1 MHSPADINSFLIG
14 FAEITGDWTKVPLT
28 TTLSK
33 STRKPSS
40 AHLLQPAP
48 FPMDIWIITAI
59 LLITLFL
66 LISEVISVDLTA
78 IGIMVLLVVSGILT
92 PKEAIGG
99 FANPAVI
106 TVGAM
111 FVVSKGMMRT
121 GGVEFLGRKILS
133 IARGN
138 YKLALMIILLSVAV
152 ASAFI
157 NNTPVVILFIPVVM
171 TMCCEFGLS
180 PSKFLI
186 PVSYASILAGTC
198 TLIGTSTNIIIS
210 DLSVDYGFDG
220 LSMFEL
226 SPLGVPLAA
235 AGIFFLY
242 FAAPKVLPALANPIC
257 QLQDSGHRLY
267 LAEFK
272 IPAKSNLIGRSPGEI
287 FRQKYPSINVLE
299 LINKSHIYHPG
310 RVQMFIAA
318 DDILLVKGSLNDLVA
333 VLHNEEIEL
342 PSSEKDLVLGAQKD
356 APIVVE
362 LIISPHS
369 SLRGQQLV
377 QTHLAKD
384 PNVHIIAVKRSNLHL
399 AERQIHD
406 VRLQTGDVLLIW
418 CHESKLGSIRFG
430 NDYIVVEDVYE
441 ELVHKRKAWWSIINF
456 ICMIGTASL
465 GLADIMTCALT
476 AAFLM
481 IVTGCL
487 QMRDAYRA
495 LQGDVLLLI
504 AGTIALGIAMQKS
517 GASQLYAE
525 GFLSLF
531 SGSSPLIIL
540 GAMVLLTSIC
550 TQILS
555 NNATAVLLLPIA
567 ISTALSIGVDPK
579 PFIVG
584 ICFGA
589 SACFATPMGY
599 QTNLM
604 VYGPGG
610 YSFTDYMK
618 LGVPLNAFV
627 VVASTLCIPLIWSF

>member
-1 MHSPADINSFLIG
+1 
-14 FAEITGDWTKVPLT
+14 
-28 TTLSK
+28 
-33 STRKPSS
+33 
-40 AHLLQPAP
+40 
-48 FPMDIWIITAI
+48 MDIWIISAI
-59 LLITLFL
+59 LIITLYLLIT
-66 LISEVISVDLTA
+66 EKISVDLTA
-78 IGIMVLLVVSGILT
+78 IGIMVLLVVSRILT

-121 GGVEFLGRKILS
+121 GGVEFLGRKIIKS
-133 IARGN
+133 ARGN
-138 YKLALMIILLSVAV
+138 YKLALIIILLSVAV

-210 DLSVDYGFDG
+210 DLSVSFGYDG

-226 SPLGVPLAA
+226 STLGAPLAI
-235 AGIFFLY
+235 AGIIIIY
-242 FAAPKVLPALANPIC
+242 FVAPKVLPALTNPIC
-257 QLQDSGHRLY
+257 QLQDSAHRQY
-267 LAEFK
+267 LAELK
-272 IPAKSNLIGRSPGEI
+272 IPEKSSFIGTSPDEI
-287 FRQKYPSINVLE
+287 FEEKYPSINVVE
-299 LINKSHIYHPG
+299 LIKKSHIYHPK
-310 RVQMFIAA
+310 RIKLTIAA
-318 DDILLVKGSLNDLVA
+318 EDVLLVKGSLNDLVA
-333 VLHNEEIEL
+333 ILHNEEVEL
-342 PSSEKDLVLGAQKD
+342 PTSEKDLILGAQKD

-362 LIISPHS
+362 LIISHHS
-369 SLRGQQLV
+369 TLRGQQLHR
-377 QTHLAKD
+377 TSLAKD
-384 PNVHIIAVKRSNLHL
+384 PDVNIIAVKRTNLHL
-399 AERQIHD
+399 TERQIQD
-406 VRLQTGDVLLIW
+406 VRLKTGDILLIW
-418 CHESKLGSIRFG
+418 CHESKLESIRSGTEF
-430 NDYIVVEDVYE
+430 IVIEDVYE

-456 ICMIGTASL
+456 ACMIGTATL
-465 GLADIMTCALT
+465 GIADIMTCALT

-481 IVTGCL
+481 IITGCL

-504 AGTIALGIAMQKS
+504 AGTIALGTAMQKT

-525 GFLSLF
+525 TFLSFF
-531 SGSSPLIIL
+531 SGFSPIVIL
-540 GAMVLLTSIC
+540 GAIILLTSIC
-550 TQILS
+550 TQLLS

-567 ISTALSIGVDPK
+567 ISTAIGIGVDPK

-589 SACFATPMGY
+589 SACFATPVGY

-610 YSFTDYMK
+610 YSFIDYMK
-618 LGVPLNAFV
+618 LGIPLNIFV
-627 VVASTLCIPLIWSF
+627 VIASTLFIPLIWPF

>member
-1 MHSPADINSFLIG
+1 
-14 FAEITGDWTKVPLT
+14 
-28 TTLSK
+28 
-33 STRKPSS
+33 
-40 AHLLQPAP
+40 
-48 FPMDIWIITAI
+48 MDIWILSGILFFTI
-59 LLITLFL
+59 YLLIT
-66 LISEVISVDLTA
+66 EKISVDLTA
-78 IGIMVLLVVSGILT
+78 IGIMVLLVVSRILT
-92 PKEAIGG
+92 PTEAIGG
-99 FANPAVI
+99 FANPAVV

-121 GGVEFLGRKILS
+121 GGVEFLGRKI
-133 IARGN
+133 IKMARGN
-138 YKLALMIILLSVAV
+138 YQLALIIILLSVGV

-157 NNTPVVILFIPVVM
+157 NNTPVVILFIPVIM

-186 PVSYASILAGTC
+186 PVSYVSILAGTC

-210 DLSVDYGFDG
+210 DLSVSFGYNG

-226 SPLGVPLAA
+226 GILGVPLAI
-235 AGIFFLY
+235 AGIIFLY
-242 FAAPKVLPALANPIC
+242 FFAPKILPALANPIC
-257 QLQDSGHRLY
+257 QLQDSAHRQY
-267 LAEFK
+267 LAELK
-272 IPAKSNLIGRSPGEI
+272 IPEKSNLIGKSPGESLGE
-287 FRQKYPSINVLE
+287 KYPSISVIE
-299 LINKSHIYHPG
+299 LINKSYIYHPN
-310 RVQMFIAA
+310 RVKMTISA

-333 VLHNEEIEL
+333 ILHNEGVEL
-342 PSSEKDLVLGAQKD
+342 PTSEKGLVLGAQKD

-369 SLRGQQLV
+369 TLRGQQL
-377 QTHLAKD
+377 QRTNLAED
-384 PNVHIIAVKRSNLHL
+384 PDVNIIAVKRTNLHL
-399 AERQIHD
+399 TERQIHD
-406 VRLQTGDVLLIW
+406 VRLNTGDILLIW
-418 CHESKLGSIRFG
+418 CQESKLESIRSSTE
-430 NDYIVVEDVYE
+430 YIVIEDVYE

-456 ICMIGTASL
+456 VCMIGTATL

-481 IVTGCL
+481 IITGCL

-504 AGTIALGIAMQKS
+504 AGTIALGTAMQKT
-517 GASQLYAE
+517 GASQLYADS
-525 GFLSLF
+525 FLSLF
-531 SGSSPLIIL
+531 SGFSPAIVL
-540 GAMVLLTSIC
+540 GAVILLTSIC

-567 ISTALSIGVDPK
+567 ISTALGIGVDPK

-610 YSFTDYMK
+610 YSFMDYMK
-618 LGVPLNAFV
+618 LGIPLNIFV
-627 VVASTLCIPLIWSF
+627 VVASTLLIPLIWPF

>member
-1 MHSPADINSFLIG
+1 
-14 FAEITGDWTKVPLT
+14 
-28 TTLSK
+28 
-33 STRKPSS
+33 
-40 AHLLQPAP
+40 
-48 FPMDIWIITAI
+48 MDIWITSAI
-59 LLITLFL
+59 LIFAVYLLIT
-66 LISEVISVDLTA
+66 EKISVDLTA
-78 IGIMVLLVVSGILT
+78 IGIMVLLVVSRILT

-121 GGVEFLGRKILS
+121 GGVEFLGRKI
-133 IARGN
+133 IKMARGN
-138 YKLALMIILLSVAV
+138 YKLALIIILLSVAI

-171 TMCCEFGLS
+171 TMCCEYGLS

-210 DLSVDYGFDG
+210 DLSLSFGYDG

-226 SPLGVPLAA
+226 STLGVPLAI
-235 AGIFFLY
+235 AGIVFLY
-242 FAAPKVLPALANPIC
+242 FIAPKVLPALANPIC
-257 QLQDSGHRLY
+257 QLQDSTHRQY
-267 LAEFK
+267 LAELK
-272 IPAKSNLIGRSPGEI
+272 IPIKSSLIGMNPKEI
-287 FRQKYPSINVLE
+287 FQEKYPSINVIE
-299 LINKSHIYHPG
+299 LIKKSHIYHPN
-310 RVQMFIAA
+310 RDILTITEE
-318 DDILLVKGSLNDLVA
+318 DILLVKGSLNDLVA
-333 VLHNEEIEL
+333 ILHNEQVEL
-342 PSSEKDLVLGAQKD
+342 PTSENGLVLGAQKD

-369 SLRGQQLV
+369 TLRGQQLLK
-377 QTHLAKD
+377 TNLAKD
-384 PNVHIIAVKRSNLHL
+384 PDVNIIAVKRINLHL
-399 AERQIHD
+399 SERQIHD
-406 VRLQTGDVLLIW
+406 VRLQTGDILLIW
-418 CHESKLGSIRFG
+418 CHESKLESIRSNTEF
-430 NDYIVVEDVYE
+430 IVIEDVYE
-441 ELVHKRKAWWSIINF
+441 ELVHKRKAAWAIINF
-456 ICMIGTASL
+456 VCMIGTATL
-465 GLADIMTCALT
+465 GIADIMTCALT

-481 IVTGCL
+481 IITGCL

-495 LQGDVLLLI
+495 LQGDVLMLI
-504 AGTIALGIAMQKS
+504 AGTIALGTAMQKT

-525 GFLSLF
+525 SFLSLF
-531 SGSSPLIIL
+531 SGFSPAIVL
-540 GAMVLLTSIC
+540 GAVILLTSIC

-567 ISTALSIGVDPK
+567 ISTALGIGVDPK

-610 YSFTDYMK
+610 YSFMDYMK
-618 LGVPLNAFV
+618 LGIPLNIFV
-627 VVASTLCIPLIWSF
+627 VVASTLLIPLIWPF

>member
-1 MHSPADINSFLIG
+1 
-14 FAEITGDWTKVPLT
+14 
-28 TTLSK
+28 
-33 STRKPSS
+33 
-40 AHLLQPAP
+40 
-48 FPMDIWIITAI
+48 MDIWIISAI
-59 LLITLFL
+59 LLLTLYL
-66 LISEVISVDLTA
+66 LITEKISVDLTA
-78 IGIMVLLVVSGILT
+78 IGIMVLLVVSRILT

-121 GGVEFLGRKILS
+121 GGVEFLGRKIIKS
-133 IARGN
+133 ARGN
-138 YKLALMIILLSVAV
+138 YKLALIIILLSVAI

-210 DLSVDYGFDG
+210 DLSVSFGYDG
-220 LSMFEL
+220 LTMFEL
-226 SPLGVPLAA
+226 STLGVPLAI
-235 AGIFFLY
+235 AGIIFIY

-257 QLQDSGHRLY
+257 QLQDSAHRQY
-267 LAEFK
+267 LAELK
-272 IPAKSNLIGRSPGEI
+272 IPEKSNLIGKSTDEI
-287 FRQKYPSINVLE
+287 FGDKYPSISVIE
-299 LINKSHIYHPG
+299 LIKKSHIYHPN
-310 RVQMFIAA
+310 RIKMAITAEDV
-318 DDILLVKGSLNDLVA
+318 LLVKGSLNDLVA
-333 VLHNEEIEL
+333 ILHNETVEL
-342 PSSEKDLVLGAQKD
+342 PTSEKGLVLGAQKD

-369 SLRGQQLV
+369 TLRGQQLHR
-377 QTHLAKD
+377 TNLAKD
-384 PNVHIIAVKRSNLHL
+384 PDVNIIAVKRTNLHL
-399 AERQIHD
+399 TERQIHD
-406 VRLQTGDVLLIW
+406 VRLQTGDILLIW
-418 CHESKLGSIRFG
+418 CLESKLDSIRSG
-430 NDYIVVEDVYE
+430 TEYIVIEDVYE
-441 ELVHKRKAWWSIINF
+441 ELVHERKAWWSIINF
-456 ICMIGTASL
+456 ICMVGTATL

-495 LQGDVLLLI
+495 LQGDVLMLI
-504 AGTIALGIAMQKS
+504 AGTIALGTAMQKT

-525 GFLSLF
+525 AFLGLF
-531 SGSSPLIIL
+531 SGFSPLIIL
-540 GAMVLLTSIC
+540 GAIVLLTSIC
-550 TQILS
+550 TQLLS

-567 ISTALSIGVDPK
+567 ISTALGIGVDPK
-579 PFIVG
+579 PFIIG

-589 SACFATPMGY
+589 SACFATPVGY

-610 YSFTDYMK
+610 YSFIDYMK
-618 LGVPLNAFV
+618 LGIPLNIFV
-627 VVASTLCIPLIWSF
+627 VVASTLLIPLIWPF

>member
-1 MHSPADINSFLIG
+1 
-14 FAEITGDWTKVPLT
+14 
-28 TTLSK
+28 
-33 STRKPSS
+33 
-40 AHLLQPAP
+40 
-48 FPMDIWIITAI
+48 MDIWIISTILFLAVY
-59 LLITLFL
+59 LLIT
-66 LISEVISVDLTA
+66 EKISVDLTA
-78 IGIMVLLVVSGILT
+78 IGIMVLLVVSRILT
-92 PKEAIGG
+92 PNEAIGG

-121 GGVEFLGRKILS
+121 GGVEYLGRKI
-133 IARGN
+133 IHMARGN
-138 YKLALMIILLSVAV
+138 YKLALIIILLSVAV

-210 DLSVDYGFDG
+210 NLSVSFGYDS

-226 SPLGVPLAA
+226 GTLGVPLAA
-235 AGIFFLY
+235 AGIVFLY

-257 QLQDSGHRLY
+257 QLQDSAHRQY
-267 LAEFK
+267 LAELK
-272 IPAKSNLIGRSPGEI
+272 ISEKSNLIGSNPDEI
-287 FRQKYPSINVLE
+287 FGEKYPSIKVIE
-299 LINKSHIYHPG
+299 LIKQSHIYHPH
-310 RVQMFIAA
+310 REKMAITAQ
-318 DDILLVKGSLNDLVA
+318 DILLVKGSLNDLVA
-333 VLHNEEIEL
+333 ILHNEEVEL
-342 PSSEKDLVLGAQKD
+342 PTSEKDLLLGAQKD

-362 LIISPHS
+362 LIISPNS
-369 SLRGQQLV
+369 SLRGEQL
-377 QTHLAKD
+377 QRTDLAKD
-384 PNVHIIAVKRSNLHL
+384 PDVNIIAVKRTNLHL
-399 AERQIHD
+399 SERQIHD
-406 VRLQTGDVLLIW
+406 VRLQTGDILLIW
-418 CHESKLGSIRFG
+418 CLESKLAHIRRSTE
-430 NDYIVVEDVYE
+430 YIVIEDVYE
-441 ELVHKRKAWWSIINF
+441 ELIHHRKAWWSIINF
-456 ICMIGTASL
+456 ICMIGTATL

-481 IVTGCL
+481 IITGCL

-504 AGTIALGIAMQKS
+504 AGTIALGTAMQKT

-525 GFLSLF
+525 SFLSLF
-531 SGSSPLIIL
+531 SGFSPNIVL
-540 GAMVLLTSIC
+540 GAVILLTSIC

-567 ISTALSIGVDPK
+567 ISTALGIGVDPK

-610 YSFTDYMK
+610 YSFMDYMK
-618 LGVPLNAFV
+618 LGIPLNIFV
-627 VVASTLCIPLIWSF
+627 VVASTLLIPLIWPF

>member
-1 MHSPADINSFLIG
+1 M
-14 FAEITGDWTKVPLT
+14 E
-28 TTLSK
+28 
-33 STRKPSS
+33 
-40 AHLLQPAP
+40 
-48 FPMDIWIITAI
+48 IWIVSTI
-59 LLITLFL
+59 LLITLYL
-66 LISEVISVDLTA
+66 LITEKISVDLTA

-92 PKEAIGG
+92 PRETISG
-99 FANPAVI
+99 FANPALI

-121 GGVEFLGRKILS
+121 GGVEFLGRKIIS
-133 IARGN
+133 VARGN
-138 YKLALMIILLSVAV
+138 YKLALIIILISVAI

-171 TMCCEFGLS
+171 AMCCEFGLS

-186 PVSYASILAGTC
+186 PISYASILAGTC

-210 DLSVDYGFDG
+210 DLSVSYGYEG

-226 SPLGVPLAA
+226 SILGVPLAIT
-235 AGIFFLY
+235 GIAVLY
-242 FAAPKVLPALANPIC
+242 FLAPKILPALANPIC
-257 QLQDSGHRLY
+257 QLQDSEHRQY
-267 LAEFK
+267 LAELR
-272 IPAKSNLIGRSPGEI
+272 IPTGSDLVGNLAKEVFTER
-287 FRQKYPSINVLE
+287 YPNVQILE
-299 LINKSHIYHPG
+299 LINKSKIYHPD
-310 RVQMFIAA
+310 REQTIIAEE
-318 DDILLVKGSLNDLVA
+318 DILLVKGSHNDLVA
-333 VLHNEEIEL
+333 ILHNEPVDL

-362 LIISPHS
+362 LIVSPHS
-369 SLRGQQLV
+369 ALKGQKLEN
-377 QTHLAKD
+377 TALSTD
-384 PNVHIIAVKRSNLHL
+384 PDIHIIAVKRSNLHMS
-399 AERQIHD
+399 EKQIHD
-406 VRLQTGDVLLIW
+406 VRLQTGDVVLIW
-418 CHESKLGSIRFG
+418 CHESKLDAIRSG
-430 NDYIVVEDVYE
+430 QGLIVIEDVYE

-456 ICMIGTASL
+456 ICMIGTATL
-465 GLADIMTCALT
+465 GIADIMTCALT

-481 IVTGCL
+481 IVTGCI

-504 AGTIALGIAMQKS
+504 AGTIALGVGMQKT

-525 GFLSLF
+525 TFINLF
-531 SGSSPLIIL
+531 ANYSPVVVL
-540 GAMVLLTSIC
+540 GAIILLTSIC

-567 ISTALSIGVDPK
+567 ISTALGIGVDPK

-589 SACFATPMGY
+589 SACFATPVGY

-610 YSFTDYMK
+610 YSFMDYMK
-618 LGVPLNAFV
+618 LGIPLNIFV
-627 VVASTLCIPLIWSF
+627 VVASTILIPYIWPF